1 MVYNWPIWI
10 SPEKLKIE
18 ERYLLTEI
26 YLCGKRSKEVM
37 MLVHNL
43 LLIGLN
49 QTKLITHNSK
59 SLLIL
64 YHKNGSKIIELIQVT
79 YSSSKSSIE
88 NRGINNL
95 IEASNQLHCSNL
107 LVITWD
113 YEAEEKIKEKKIKF
127 IPLWKWLLNL

>member
-1 MVYNWPIWI
+1 MENAVAVELFRRK
-10 SPEKLKIE
+10 SKI
-18 ERYLLTEI
+18 
-26 YLCGKRSKEVM
+26 GKNAYDIFYWKDHQQREVDFV
-37 MLVHNL
+37 L
-43 LLIGLN
+43 
-49 QTKLITHNSK
+49 
-59 SLLIL
+59 
-64 YHKNGSKIIELIQVT
+64 KNGSKIIELIQVT